1 MMIECWYHDWWTHDS
16 YDILCYVDF
25 KTYVLCM
32 IPSCY
37 VLYVMI
43 VGHA

>member
-1 MMIECWYHDWWTHDS
+1 MVYDDWILIWWIDDC
-16 YDILCYVDF
+16 YDILCYVDS
-25 KTYVLCM
+25 KPYVLCM

-37 VLYVMI
+37 VLYVII